1 MGLLLVAALCAAVYV
16 VLRRHDRRMLRNG
29 VALTAALFFGVLGVV
44 DVVARRFPA
53 VEVLVTGVVVL
64 APVALLVL
72 AGFLVANGVRMFRR
86 EGRSLGNMLS
96 LIAGVGVLVFLVGAV
111 LLLRDGSPVATA
123 VLVLALALAG
133 YVGVVFVVFLVAA
146 IGYGRARF
154 PEQVD
159 AVVVLGAGLAHGEV
173 TPLLRSRLDRGIAVF
188 RRSRAAGHTPV
199 VIPSGGKG
207 DDEPRAEATAMA
219 EYLVANGVPAELVH
233 PEDRSRN
240 TAENLRFS
248 RTVQEETGA
257 TGRTL
262 VVTNDYH
269 VMRAA
274 MLARD
279 AGGDA
284 QVVGAPTA
292 RYYVPSAF
300 LREFAAVVVLHR
312 WGHAAALLVVVGIWT
327 ALLGVA
333 LRGA

>member
-1 MGLLLVAALCAAVYV
+1 MGLLLVAALCAAVYA

-44 DVVARRFPA
+44 DVVTRRFPA
-53 VEVLVTGVVVL
+53 LEVLVAGVVVL

-96 LIAGVGVLVFLVGAV
+96 LVAGAGVLVFLVGAV

-123 VLVLALALAG
+123 VLVLALAVAG

-146 IGYGRARF
+146 LGYGRACF

-159 AVVVLGAGLAHGEV
+159 AVVVLGAGLAAGEV

-188 RRSRAAGHTPV
+188 RRSEAAGRTPV

-207 DDEPRAEATAMA
+207 EDEPRAEATAMA
-219 EYLVANGVPAELVH
+219 EYLVANGVPAALVH

-240 TAENLRFS
+240 TEENLRFS
-248 RTVQEETGA
+248 RAVQQAAGA
-257 TGRTL
+257 SGRTL

-279 AGGDA
+279 TGGDA

-312 WGHAAALLVVVGIWT
+312 WGHAAALLVLVVVWAT
-327 ALLGVA
+327 LVA
-333 LRGA
+333 VSFHGS

>member
-1 MGLLLVAALCAAVYV
+1 MGLFLVAALCAVVYV

-29 VALTAALFFGVLGVV
+29 VALTAALFFGVLGLV
-44 DVVARRFPA
+44 DVGTRRFPA

-72 AGFLVANGVRMFRR
+72 AGFLVANGVRTARR
-86 EGRSLGNMLS
+86 GGRSLADLLS
-96 LIAGVGVLVFLVGAV
+96 LVAGVGVLVFLVGAV

-123 VLVLALALAG
+123 VLVLALALGG
-133 YVGVVFVVFLVAA
+133 YVGVAFVVFLVAA
-146 IGYGRARF
+146 LGYGRARF

-188 RRSRAAGHTPV
+188 ERSRAAGRTPV
-199 VIPSGGKG
+199 VIPSGGQG

-219 EYLVANGVPAELVH
+219 EYLVAHGVPAELVH

-240 TAENLRFS
+240 TEENLRFS
-248 RTVQEETGA
+248 RTVQQEAGA
-257 TGRTL
+257 AGRTL

-279 AGGDA
+279 TGGAA

-292 RYYVPSAF
+292 SWYVPSAF

-312 WGHAAALLVVVGIWT
+312 WGHAAALVVVVGVWA
-327 ALLGVA
+327 ALVGVS
-333 LRGA
+333 LHGA